1 MLQLPTSGDLLILF
15 KFNGG
20 IDRSLV
26 MIEVPVWG
34 MTESFGQ
41 DRGHLVTIEMTT

>member
-1 MLQLPTSGDLLILF
+1 MIAVPTSGDLLILF
-15 KFNGG
+15 KFDGG

-41 DRGHLVTIEMTT
+41 CRGHLVTIEMTS